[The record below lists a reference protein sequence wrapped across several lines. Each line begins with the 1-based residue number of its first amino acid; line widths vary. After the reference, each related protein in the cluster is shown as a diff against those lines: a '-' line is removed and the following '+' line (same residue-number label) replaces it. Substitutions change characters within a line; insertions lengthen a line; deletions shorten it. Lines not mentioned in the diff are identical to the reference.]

1 VLQTADGPT
10 LVIDVPDLPE
20 PDGYYEVW
28 MLTPEAD
35 SMVSIGVLGDGDVQ
49 EFSLPGGMDMESFPV
64 VDISLEQFDGDVTH
78 STDSVVRGVLEA

>member
-1 VLQTADGPT
+1 
-10 LVIDVPDLPE
+10 
-20 PDGYYEVW
+20 
-28 MLTPEAD
+28 
-35 SMVSIGVLGDGDVQ
+35 VQ